1 MSVRVSPISRGAA
14 LLIVVI
20 GLITFVYIDP
30 IAGVAFLVL
39 GLVLYW
45 LLYRFARKLGK
56 EIGEAKKS

>member
-1 MSVRVSPISRGAA
+1 
-14 LLIVVI
+14 VVI